1 MPGTKIPKISTMYK
15 SIEIANIIGSSY
27 SVGKDTH
34 VFPIEKMDI
43 VISEV
48 RTRDQFI
55 RIENK
60 YKSLVHI
67 EEIVCSDDVITETE
81 IVIPDNLVIRNKFE
95 REFYRLDLETRRL
108 LSDIVKNIL

>member
-1 MPGTKIPKISTMYK
+1 MYK
-15 SIEIANIIGSSY
+15 SIEIADIIGSSY

-34 VFPIEKMDI
+34 VFPFEKMEV

-67 EEIVCSDDVITETE
+67 EEIVCSEDVITETE
-81 IVIPDNLVIRNKFE
+81 IIIPDDLVVRKRFE
-95 REFYRLDLETRRL
+95 REFYRLDLETRLL
-108 LSDIVKNIL
+108 LSDIVKTIL

>member
-1 MPGTKIPKISTMYK
+1 MYK
-15 SIEIANIIGSSY
+15 SIEIADIIGSYY
-27 SVGKDTH
+27 STGKNTQ
-34 VFPIEKMDI
+34 VFPIEKMEV

-67 EEIVCSDDVITETE
+67 EEIVCSDDVISETE
-81 IVIPDNLVIRNKFE
+81 IIIPDNLMIRNRFE
-95 REFYRLDLETRRL
+95 REFYRLDLETRLL
-108 LSDIVKNIL
+108 LSDVVNMIL